1 MSTQHVYQTY
11 VRAEVEEVW
20 RALTDPEA
28 TRQYFHATHW
38 TSPPVAGEAFSTLLP
53 DGSVAVDGVVEE
65 VTPPHRLVHTWHPV
79 YSDDL
84 AAEPASRV
92 TWELTAAGEGL
103 THLRLTHSHLEQS
116 PLTSDNVRDGW
127 VWILDSLKT
136 LLETGSPLPAVAR
149 EPEAANPV

>member
-1 MSTQHVYQTY
+1 MSADHVYQIY
-11 VRAEVEEVW
+11 IRAQIEEVW

-38 TSPPVAGEAFSTLLP
+38 ETPPVAGQTFRTHLP

-65 VTPPHRLVHTWHPV
+65 VDPPHRLVHTWHPV
-79 YSDDL
+79 YDDAL

-92 TWELTAAGEGL
+92 TWQLTRAGEGL
-103 THLRLTHSHLEQS
+103 THLRLTHSALDQS

-127 VWILDSLKT
+127 IFILDSLKS
-136 LLETGSPLPAVAR
+136 LMETGSPLPA
-149 EPEAANPV
+149 PTLMP